1 MKRIFPNV
9 YSKVLKGKSQ
19 SATTWYPGSVC
30 AGTTRVPTSTSHR
43 VLSVS
48 PVSPSSPSSPVSASQ
63 SPGPLAPRRH
73 RLAAPPLSS
82 PCTPHLTSPSPG
94 NHGPPPSLPS
104 QPHTPGNTS
113 HIVPISPSIPPKAKS
128 SDKGELQL
136 WCDVTL
142 RQGSQTPPGMSTV
155 VTGATAT
162 NPGHGD
168 THNTATGHNKRMGTQ
183 CRFPSCYF
191 IHFAAKIAEVS
202 QLADKTWG
210 WWLLLG
216 PGVCGVGVLP
226 PPSAAAAGEQRNFS
240 SRPAAEWTQS
250 RGGRAAVRTWRRGAP
265 ARGTTMISQHVFT
278 GPRGND
284 GHCCF
289 V

>member
-9 YSKVLKGKSQ
+9 YSKVLKGKKSKCHHLVPRVCLCWHHTCAHIHFPQ
-19 SATTWYPGSVC
+19 GSVRVSSLPELSKLSSLRFPEPGS
-30 AGTTRVPTSTSHR
+30 
-43 VLSVS
+43 
-48 PVSPSSPSSPVSASQ
+48 
-63 SPGPLAPRRH
+63 LAPRRH

-94 NHGPPPSLPS
+94 NHGPPPPGHPSLTHQAPLATLS
-104 QPHTPGNTS
+104 PYPPQYPKS
-113 HIVPISPSIPPKAKS
+113 PIY
-128 SDKGELQL
+128 
-136 WCDVTL
+136 
-142 RQGSQTPPGMSTV
+142 RQGWAPAVMWRHTAPGLPDTARYEYCSYWSYRHPA
-155 VTGATAT
+155 GAWRH
-162 NPGHGD
+162 PQHC
-168 THNTATGHNKRMGTQ
+168 HCHNKWMGTR

>member
-1 MKRIFPNV
+1 MSSSCYV
-9 YSKVLKGKSQ
+9 
-19 SATTWYPGSVC
+19 
-30 AGTTRVPTSTSHR
+30 TSH
-43 VLSVS
+43 
-48 PVSPSSPSSPVSASQ
+48 
-63 SPGPLAPRRH
+63 
-73 RLAAPPLSS
+73 
-82 PCTPHLTSPSPG
+82 CT
-94 NHGPPPSLPS
+94 
-104 QPHTPGNTS
+104 
-113 HIVPISPSIPPKAKS
+113 A
-128 SDKGELQL
+128 
-136 WCDVTL
+136 
-142 RQGSQTPPGMSTV
+142 PGMSTV

-162 NPGHGD
+162 KQGQGG
-168 THNTATGHNKRMGTQ
+168 THNTAAATTGEGGHRAISGM
-183 CRFPSCYF
+183 FIYF

-202 QLADKTWG
+202 QLADKTCG

-265 ARGTTMISQHVFT
+265 ARRTTISQHVFT
-278 GPRGND
+278 GPRVND